1 MRAGVVAVLIGAAL
15 AFAPAASAKDAGFL
29 DLPGFGSVERLTD
42 AKAPAVSG
50 TTTSQHVTATDRVPA
65 PAAAKAADVKASTAS
80 VTPVDTAMIRSLPGG
95 NHIPVLGIDAAA
107 SRRGNDGVLVAFALV
122 IVVLFTR
129 FLFRLNTLGRTA

>member
-65 PAAAKAADVKASTAS
+65 PDAAKAADVKASTAS

>member
-42 AKAPAVSG
+42 AKAPALSG
-50 TTTSQHVTATDRVPA
+50 TTTSRHVTATDRVPA
-65 PAAAKAADVKASTAS
+65 PEAAKAADVKASTAS
-80 VTPVDTAMIRSLPGG
+80 VTPADTALIRSLPGG
-95 NHIPVLGIDAAA
+95 SHIPVLGVDAAA
-107 SRRGNDGVLVAFALV
+107 SRRGSDGMLVALALV
-122 IVVLFTR
+122 ILVLFTR